1 MKKELIIIRDK
12 QVDLDSVKALEALGY
27 RVVIM
32 LTK

>member
-12 QVDLDSVKALEALGY
+12 SIDLDSVKQLEALGY
-27 RVVIM
+27 RVVIF